1 MEEHI
6 RKLFSLFDINKNG
19 CLGFKEITG
28 KIDWIYF
35 LFQENWCLEL
45 LELLQVE
52 NTNELA
58 WNLTNENE
66 ILNANGESW

>member
-1 MEEHI
+1 
-6 RKLFSLFDINKNG
+6 
-19 CLGFKEITG
+19 
-28 KIDWIYF
+28 

>member
-1 MEEHI
+1 
-6 RKLFSLFDINKNG
+6 
-19 CLGFKEITG
+19 
-28 KIDWIYF
+28 

-66 ILNANGESW
+66 ILNVNGESW